1 MRTVTTVNAKAPS
14 RERLPLKL
22 ALLFVGTFVVLLFV
36 LVAST
41 LVNTFTDSRRAADES
56 EVQTPA
62 ITIDPKIQADLAKAM
77 AFDAIPTATEVQNPF
92 IDRASIG
99 TNITVTGGSTNANAV
114 TTNSPNAAN
123 SNAASGSRMA
133 SVTTV
138 SPSGPGLMAPAVD
151 NTKARYDDWF
161 NRVRLG
167 YSTGPES
174 ETLGVDDLV
183 PVGYA
188 DGGDRP
194 PEVILFSISLCKTF
208 SYPVGTRFYNGTL
221 REITP
226 SEVVFAVDNG
236 IRRKSYASSQP
247 CTTDPSV
254 GAGEEN

>member
-1 MRTVTTVNAKAPS
+1 MRTVTTVNAKAPA

-22 ALLFVGTFVVLLFV
+22 ALLFIGTFVVLLFV

-56 EVQTPA
+56 EIQKPA

-77 AFDAIPTATEVQNPF
+77 SFDAIPTATEVQNPF
-92 IDRASIG
+92 IDRANIG
-99 TNITVTGGSTNANAV
+99 TNITVTGGSTTANAV
-114 TTNSPNAAN
+114 AGNSPNAATG
-123 SNAASGSRMA
+123 SVGSGSRMT
-133 SVTTV
+133 SVTKI
-138 SPSGPGLMAPAVD
+138 SPNVPGMTLPAVD
-151 NTKARYDDWF
+151 NTKARYEDWF

-167 YSTGPES
+167 YPTGPES

-221 REITP
+221 SEITP

-247 CTTDPSV
+247 CNADPSV
-254 GAGEEN
+254 GAGEMN

>member
-1 MRTVTTVNAKAPS
+1 MRTVTTVNAKAPAG
-14 RERLPLKL
+14 ERLPLKL
-22 ALLFVGTFVVLLFV
+22 ALLFVGTFVALLFV
-36 LVAST
+36 LVAWT
-41 LVNTFTDSRRAADES
+41 LVSTFTDSRRAADEAD
-56 EVQTPA
+56 VQTPA

-92 IDRASIG
+92 IDRANIG
-99 TNITVTGGSTNANAV
+99 TNITVTGGSAVTNASAA
-114 TTNSPNAAN
+114 NSPNAAPVV
-123 SNAASGSRMA
+123 GSRMT
-133 SVTTV
+133 SVTRV
-138 SPSGPGLMAPAVD
+138 SPTVPGMMLPVVY

-167 YSTGPES
+167 YPTGPES

-221 REITP
+221 SEIKP

-247 CTTDPSV
+247 CNADPSV
-254 GAGEEN
+254 GAGEMN

>member
-1 MRTVTTVNAKAPS
+1 MRTVSTVNAKPAA

-22 ALLFVGTFVVLLFV
+22 ALLFVGTFVALLFV
-36 LVAST
+36 LVAWT
-41 LVNTFTDSRRAADES
+41 LVSTFTDSHLAAAES
-56 EVQTPA
+56 DIQAPA
-62 ITIDPKIQADLAKAM
+62 ITIDPKIQSDLAKAM

-92 IDRASIG
+92 IDRANIG
-99 TNITVTGGSTNANAV
+99 TNITVTGG
-114 TTNSPNAAN
+114 TTTTAGASSSVIPNASAP
-123 SNAASGSRMA
+123 GSRMT
-133 SVTTV
+133 SVTRV
-138 SPSGPGLMAPAVD
+138 SPTAPGMMLPAVD
-151 NTKARYDDWF
+151 NTKARYEDWF

-167 YSTGPES
+167 YPTGPES

-194 PEVILFSISLCKTF
+194 LEVILFSISLCKTF

-221 REITP
+221 SEIKP
-226 SEVVFAVDNG
+226 DEVVFAVDNG

-247 CTTDPSV
+247 CNADPSV